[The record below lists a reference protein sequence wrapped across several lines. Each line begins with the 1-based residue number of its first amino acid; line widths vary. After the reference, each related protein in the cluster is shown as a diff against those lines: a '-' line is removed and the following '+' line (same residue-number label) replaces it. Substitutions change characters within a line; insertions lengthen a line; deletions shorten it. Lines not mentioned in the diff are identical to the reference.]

1 MYTPESGCF
10 GPGNSPEDQ
19 KKIQNIIT
27 ASSQNIIDKLYERK
41 IPTEFIDIM
50 KKFFQD
56 ISDCLGKKMEICE
69 DGELLQLEDDKER
82 LAYWQQHIA
91 KNPERI
97 LEIEKKINKLKKR
110 IEKAEKSI
118 QEKTS
123 MFYRLKDCIDKRMR
137 AGGYC
142 FENDKN
148 IIFPECSKTLL
159 IHSPGK
165 WKFHRHLLRRK
176 LIG

>member
-56 ISDCLGKKMEICE
+56 ISDCLGKN
-69 DGELLQLEDDKER
+69 LLS
-82 LAYWQQHIA
+82 
-91 KNPERI
+91 I
-97 LEIEKKINKLKKR
+97 LCN
-110 IEKAEKSI
+110 
-118 QEKTS
+118 
-123 MFYRLKDCIDKRMR
+123 
-137 AGGYC
+137 
-142 FENDKN
+142 
-148 IIFPECSKTLL
+148 
-159 IHSPGK
+159 
-165 WKFHRHLLRRK
+165 
-176 LIG
+176 